1 MKTKYFEHQKLF
13 EEIELS
19 TVNEDGV
26 RYYVTPEGEKYK
38 SVTSVLSAL
47 SKDGITAWRKR
58 VGEEQA
64 QKITTQAATRGTK
77 VHALLEKYIN
87 NEKDFLVECLP
98 TTIDLF
104 NTVKPIVDERVQ
116 TVHGQEFP
124 LYSKYLK
131 TAGRCDVFCTFD
143 GVKTILDFKTASK
156 LKREEWIES
165 YFLQCTA
172 YALMVQERYDIYVPQ
187 IAVLIAVENQ
197 QPQLFVKKASQ
208 YYDRVKKVFIDERV

>member
-1 MKTKYFEHQKLF
+1 MKTKFFEHQKLF
-13 EEIELS
+13 EEIQLT
-19 TVNEDGV
+19 TVNEDGA
-26 RYYVTPEGEKYK
+26 RYYLAPNGEKYK
-38 SVTSVLSAL
+38 SVTSVLSVL
-47 SKDGITAWRKR
+47 SKDSINKWRKR
-58 VGEEQA
+58 IGEEEA

-87 NEKDFLVECLP
+87 NEKEFLAECLP
-98 TTIDLF
+98 STINLF
-104 NTVKPIVDERVQ
+104 NDIKPIVDQHVEV
-116 TVHGQEFP
+116 VHGQEFP

-143 GVKTILDFKTASK
+143 GMKTILDFKTASK

-172 YALMVQERYDIYVPQ
+172 YALMIQERYDIHVPQ
-187 IAVLIAVENQ
+187 IAVLIAVENEH
-197 QPQLFVKKASQ
+197 PQLFVKKASQ